1 MAIDFA
7 ANAGL
12 LEEVRQLHQQS
23 VHQSWVNTNVLQ
35 ISSSGKRIKDR
46 VDVVHGVVQLVDGS
60 GPRHLERAVRIMR
73 ACFKKHANV
82 VG

>member
-12 LEEVRQLHQQS
+12 LEEVYQLHQQS

-35 ISSSGKRIKDR
+35 ISS
-46 VDVVHGVVQLVDGS
+46 
-60 GPRHLERAVRIMR
+60 
-73 ACFKKHANV
+73 
-82 VG
+82 